1 MLVNDQSCFFIVS
14 IVIWSFL
21 GIITP
26 FIAVQILL
34 ISECFEQAPLL
45 IGCDVRNMTTE
56 TYELLT
62 NKEVIAV
69 NQGEASKMKLLVAQ
83 FVYFSCNLW
92 SKHFP
97 TLFWGFQIFQSFA
110 DSLGVQGRKV
120 QSSGD
125 AGCLQVWAGPLSGHR
140 LAVVLWNRCSKSA
153 TITAQWGALGLES
166 STAVSIRDLWLV
178 GNDSS
183 IRWTASIDLWIFF
196 SYSLRL
202 C

>member
-83 FVYFSCNLW
+83 FVYFSCNL
-92 SKHFP
+92 
-97 TLFWGFQIFQSFA
+97 
-110 DSLGVQGRKV
+110 
-120 QSSGD
+120 
-125 AGCLQVWAGPLSGHR
+125 
-140 LAVVLWNRCSKSA
+140 
-153 TITAQWGALGLES
+153 
-166 STAVSIRDLWLV
+166 
-178 GNDSS
+178 
-183 IRWTASIDLWIFF
+183 
-196 SYSLRL
+196 
-202 C
+202 